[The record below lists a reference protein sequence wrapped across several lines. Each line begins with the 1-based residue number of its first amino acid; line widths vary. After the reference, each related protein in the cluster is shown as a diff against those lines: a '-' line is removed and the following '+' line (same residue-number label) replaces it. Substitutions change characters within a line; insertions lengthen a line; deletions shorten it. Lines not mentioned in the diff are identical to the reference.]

1 MKIINT
7 SGKRK
12 RSIARATLKE
22 GRGIIK
28 INNKP
33 LDVIGPML
41 SRLKIQEALLL
52 AGDVTKKVNITVN
65 IKGGGFMSQADAAR
79 VAICRAL
86 VEFAP
91 HLKKVY
97 LDYLSNFY
105 RV

>member
-65 IKGGGFMSQADAAR
+65 IKGGGFMHYGEGVLAA
-79 VAICRAL
+79 
-86 VEFAP
+86 
-91 HLKKVY
+91 
-97 LDYLSNFY
+97 LSRHEGHNCI
-105 RV
+105 